1 MPADHNAYQRAYF
14 ARPERTVARM
24 GRGESRY
31 VLRHLDRVLE
41 ALRLPAG
48 ARLLELGAGMGR
60 FSLPLAER
68 GFRVTAVDLSAELLG
83 ALAAADPEGRVETLC
98 WDACAVDRAAA
109 GPFDGAAGFFFLHH
123 LSDLGALAA
132 SLVRVLAPGAR
143 VAFAEPNAFNPSFYA
158 QIVLTAGMTWRGDG
172 GVARMRPGVLR
183 PAFEA
188 AGFGDFRIERY
199 GLFPPALANTRAG
212 ARVEAALERLRPL
225 RPVLAFQAVS
235 ATYRGHG

>member
-1 MPADHNAYQRAYF
+1 MPADHNAYQRSYF
-14 ARPERTVARM
+14 ARPERTLARM
-24 GRGESRY
+24 GPVESRY
-31 VLRHLDRVLE
+31 VLRHLDRVVDTL
-41 ALRLPAG
+41 ALPAG
-48 ARLLELGAGMGR
+48 ARILELGAGMGR
-60 FSLPLAER
+60 FSLPLARR
-68 GFRVTAVDLSAELLG
+68 GFRVTAVDLSAQLLA

-132 SLVRVLAPGAR
+132 SLARVLAPGAR

-158 QIVLTAGMTWRGDG
+158 QIVLTPGMTWRGDR

-188 AGFGDFRIERY
+188 AGFGDFRIDRY
-199 GLFPPALANTRAG
+199 GLFPPVLANTRAG
-212 ARVEAALERLRPL
+212 ARIEGALERLRPL
-225 RPVLAFQAVS
+225 GPVLAFQTLS
-235 ATYRGHG
+235 ASFRG